1 MTPIHTLILLGLI
14 VGIYSGIMGLG
25 GGTIMI
31 PAMVLA
37 LGFTQQKAVAT
48 SLAVM
53 IPPVTLLAVI
63 RYYRDGQ
70 VDVRVAAW
78 IAVGV
83 VVGSL
88 VGAII
93 TGWIVRQFGDNT
105 LKLVFA
111 FVLTYIS
118 GYMLFQTLGKQY
130 LVRSMLFA
138 GVLVLVS
145 FLFFTAVKWYDARNA
160 PPTQST
166 PTNPA

>member
-1 MTPIHTLILLGLI
+1 MTSIQTLILLGLI

-53 IPPVTLLAVI
+53 LPPVGIFAVLE
-63 RYYRDGQ
+63 YYRKGQ
-70 VDVRVAAW
+70 IDVPVALW

-83 VVGSL
+83 LFGMILGARLSL
-88 VGAII
+88 WIGAH
-93 TGWIVRQFGDNT
+93 FGDNT
-105 LKLVFA
+105 LKLIFA
-111 FVLTYIS
+111 FILTYIS

-130 LVRSMLFA
+130 LVRSMIFA
-138 GVLVLVS
+138 GILVVVS

-160 PPTQST
+160 PPAQST
-166 PTNPA
+166 PTTPA

>member
-31 PAMVLA
+31 PIMVLA

-53 IPPVTLLAVI
+53 IPPVTLLGVI
-63 RYYRDGQ
+63 KYYREGQ
-70 VDVRVAAW
+70 VDVRTALW

-83 VVGSL
+83 VVGTL
-88 VGAII
+88 IGAII
-93 TGWIVRQFGDNT
+93 TGWIVKHFGDAK

-111 FVLTYIS
+111 CVLTYIS

-138 GVLVLVS
+138 GVLVVVS
-145 FLFFTAVKWYDARNA
+145 FLFFTVVKWYDARNTPPAQSA
-160 PPTQST
+160 PA
-166 PTNPA
+166 NPA